1 MVCMK
6 KVKFLFGIHCHQPVG
21 NFDHVFEEAYSKS
34 YLPFIQAMDAHP
46 RIKFSFHY
54 SGILYDWFTGKHPD
68 FIAHLNKLVGRG
80 QAEVMTAGFYE
91 PIIPLIPDDD
101 KIGQIN
107 RSNEFI
113 KETFGLAP
121 RGLWLTERIWEPHL
135 PKLLSKAG
143 VEYVTVDDYHFISAG
158 ADPQKLGGYYVTEE
172 EGDSLKI
179 FPISK
184 TLRYLIPFKM
194 PAETIKYLQSIAT
207 EDGNVAAILADD
219 GEKFGVWPGTHK
231 WVYEEGYLE
240 KLLTLLEDN
249 ASWIDFTTFSEYLEE
264 VPPLGRIYLPTGS
277 YYEMMEWSLPTE
289 AGKKLGRIA
298 DSLKHEGRF
307 DEYSQFFKGGFFR
320 NFLVKYPEANNMHK
334 KMLQVSQKLQ
344 TLKKG
349 KSLIGERERE
359 NRLRE
364 AEKELY
370 LGQCNCAYWHG
381 VFGGLYLNYLRD
393 GIYEHLIKAEILLDK
408 YARGKDNYAD
418 IAVTDFDKD
427 GHDEVILSNNL
438 INLYFAP
445 NSGGSLFEI
454 DYKPKC
460 FNLTN
465 TLARR
470 EEVYHDKIRAALNQ
484 LNHHQA
490 GAASIHEIAKVKEQ
504 GLDKALVYDWH
515 RRVCLLD
522 HFLAEGTDLEHFSQV
537 KYFEAG
543 DFIDQPYE
551 FLPHRRG
558 NEATLVMRRSGKVAG
573 NPIKLEKTISLC
585 SKQSIVEINYEITNQ
600 GSSAVKLHFGTE
612 FNFSLLAGSAPDRY
626 YVINGEKPANPELEG
641 TGIST
646 EVRSVKLVDE
656 WKGFVVLL
664 ELEERANFWRFPIK
678 TVSQSESGFEKTY
691 QSSVLFPNW
700 EISLEPGGIWKTR
713 IVLRV
718 EE

>member
-1 MVCMK
+1 MK

-21 NFDHVFEEAYSKS
+21 NFGHIFDEAYERS

-46 RIKFSFHY
+46 RIKFSVHY
-54 SGILYDWFTGKHPD
+54 SGILYDWFAKKHPE
-68 FIAHLNKLVGRG
+68 FLEHLNKLIGRG
-80 QAEVMTAGFYE
+80 QAEAMTAGYYE
-91 PIIPLIPDDD
+91 PIIPIIPDAD
-101 KIGQIN
+101 KIGQIT
-107 RSNEFI
+107 RSNNFI
-113 KETFGLAP
+113 KETFGVAP

-135 PKLLSKAG
+135 PKILSKAG
-143 VEYVTVDDYHFISAG
+143 IEYVMVDDYHFISAG
-158 ADPQKLGGYYVTEE
+158 TDPNKLNGYYMTEE

-179 FPISK
+179 FPINK
-184 TLRYLIPFKM
+184 KLRYLVPFKL
-194 PAETIKYLQSIAT
+194 PEETIKYLQSIAT

-231 WVYEEGYLE
+231 WVFEEGYLE
-240 KLLTLLEDN
+240 KLLSLLEDN
-249 ASWIDFTTFSEYLEE
+249 ASWIDFTTFSEYIEE
-264 VPPLGRIYLPTGS
+264 FPPLGRIYLPTGS
-277 YYEMMEWSLPTE
+277 YYEMMEWSLPTK
-289 AGKKLGRIA
+289 AGKKLKQITN
-298 DSLKHEGRF
+298 DLKREEKF
-307 DEYSQFFKGGFFR
+307 DKYSQFFKGGFFR
-320 NFLVKYPEANNMHK
+320 NFFVKYPESNNMHK

-359 NRLRE
+359 SRLRE

-370 LGQCNCAYWHG
+370 MGQCNCAYWHG
-381 VFGGLYLNYLRD
+381 VFGGLYLNYLRN
-393 GIYEHLIKAEILLDK
+393 GIYEHLIRAEILLDK

-438 INLYFAP
+438 LNLYFSP

-470 EEVYHDKIRAALNQ
+470 EEVYHDKIRAALDQ
-484 LNHHQA
+484 PSQDQA
-490 GAASIHEIAKVKEQ
+490 GAASIHEIVNVKEP

-522 HFLAEGTDLEHFSQV
+522 HFLADGTDIENFSQV

-543 DFIDQPYE
+543 DFINQPYE

-558 NEATLVMRRSGKVAG
+558 NEASMVLRRLGKVG
-573 NPIKLEKTISLC
+573 GIPIKLEKTISLC
-585 SKQSIVEINYEITNQ
+585 SKQSIININYEITNQ
-600 GSSAVKLHFGTE
+600 GNSAVELHFGPE
-612 FNFSLLAGSAPDRY
+612 FNFSLLAGNAPDRY
-626 YVINGEKPANPELEG
+626 YLINGVKPADPELESQG
-641 TGIST
+641 VDA
-646 EVRSVKLVDE
+646 EVKSVKLVDE

-664 ELEERANFWRFPIK
+664 ELEECANFWRFPIM

-691 QSSVLFPNW
+691 QGSVLFPNW
-700 EISLEPGGIWKTR
+700 NFSLEPGEKWKTK